1 MQKVFTN
8 AMMVLPNEVVH
19 GSLIVNADGQ
29 ITDIQPGQSSVPSA
43 FDCHGD
49 WLLPGLVELHTDN
62 LEKHMMPRPGVFW
75 PGPSAFYIHDA
86 QLVAAGITTVF
97 DSVVLGDESQDRNAR
112 GKFLKA
118 SLEAIESL
126 SDLPTTRAHHFL
138 HLRCELTNPDTC
150 DYFEKWVDHTMV
162 RLVSVMDHTPGQ
174 RQWRDLAKYRQ
185 YMERHGRFSEDQFEK
200 LISDGLSAQAIYA
213 QEQRDRILA
222 ECRKRQLP
230 VASHDDTDLDHVEQ
244 AYAEGITISEF
255 PTTLEAAQRAR
266 ELGLKNIMG
275 APNIV
280 LGGSHSGNVSAKAV
294 AQAGLL
300 DGLSSDYVP
309 SSLLDAVFRLVDEL
323 EMPLPEAT
331 QVVTHKPAEMV
342 GLTDR
347 GSLAQGKRADLVL
360 VRRLAGATPVVRQVW
375 RQGLRVC

>member
-1 MQKVFTN
+1 MQTVFTN
-8 AMMVLPNEVVH
+8 AMLVMPNEVVH
-19 GSLIVNADGQ
+19 GSLVVNADGQ
-29 ITDIQPGQSSVPSA
+29 ITEIQPGQSFVKDVV
-43 FDCHGD
+43 DCEGD
-49 WLLPGLVELHTDN
+49 WLMPGLVELHTDN

-75 PGPSAFYIHDA
+75 PGPSAFFIHDA

-118 SLEAIESL
+118 SLEAIETL
-126 SDLPTTRAHHFL
+126 SALPTTRAHHFL

-150 DYFEKWVDHTMV
+150 DYFERWVDHTMV

-174 RQWRDLAKYRQ
+174 RQWRDLSKYRQ
-185 YMERHGRFSEDQFEK
+185 YMERHGRFSEEQFEK
-200 LISDGLSAQAIYA
+200 LITEGLTAQAIYA

-222 ECRKRQLP
+222 EFRKRQLP
-230 VASHDDTDLDHVEQ
+230 VASHDDTNLDHVEQ
-244 AYAEGITISEF
+244 AHSEGITISEF

-323 EMPLPEAT
+323 EMSVPDAT
-331 QVVTHKPAEMV
+331 QVVTKNPADMV

-347 GSLAQGKRADLVL
+347 GSITLGQRADLVW
-360 VRRLAGATPVVRQVW
+360 VRRLRGATPVVRQVW
-375 RQGLRVC
+375 RQGVRVC